1 MREDRFGGELGDW
14 AGKRR
19 RLEERYAIE
28 TWSCY
33 GTADFGLIGFERRGE
48 IGYRIHGDCYVQI
61 CDPGTGHPLPP
72 GESGEIVVTTLAR
85 GWPIIRFGTGDVSVA
100 LELLEDGGISWI
112 APLQGRVGAAVKVRE
127 IFIYP
132 AHAERLVREIDGIA
146 RTAFTVS
153 RNANRDEIT
162 GLVALAPGT
171 SAVQVEDKLRQ
182 AFSSITRLKLDQIKY
197 VGADE
202 IGDKPIVDQRN

>member
-1 MREDRFGGELGDW
+1 
-14 AGKRR
+14 
-19 RLEERYAIE
+19 
-28 TWSCY
+28 
-33 GTADFGLIGFERRGE
+33 
-48 IGYRIHGDCYVQI
+48 
-61 CDPGTGHPLPP
+61 
-72 GESGEIVVTTLAR
+72 
-85 GWPIIRFGTGDVSVA
+85 
-100 LELLEDGGISWI
+100 
-112 APLQGRVGAAVKVRE
+112 VRE

>member
-85 GWPIIRFGTGDVSVA
+85 GWPMIRFGTGDVSVA

-182 AFSSITRLKLDQIKY
+182 AFSSITRLKLDQIKD